1 MGFFDNAWQRVKN
14 VFTSSSE
21 TTLPSEHSEL
31 KKEDSSMATSTQTIA
46 LSGDAPDGI
55 KTVCTAPDTLQGEQE
70 GLANQVLN
78 QSLPKEPGVT
88 AVVGDN
94 ATGNSG
100 TTSQSVASESSVP
113 GESLVPST
121 VASESHLSALEAFN
135 DIKSRM
141 PQILSKT
148 STALKKNNL
157 PLIGWGPF
165 APRVQQLE
173 LMPDA
178 EQWYFIGDLHNDFL
192 AWHCLFNKVK
202 EDPNFRLCFVGDLV
216 DRGPHH
222 LECFAALLDAAFEHK
237 NQILWILGNHDEGV
251 KYSPRED
258 KKFSSTVVPS
268 EFASWLNEPS
278 AGWTKKQLEDWGT
291 LFVDV
296 CAHLPR
302 AALFSDGLLATH
314 GGIPLEDRWGT
325 LKNIE
330 SFNHT
335 RTLDDFT
342 WTRAASEPKRA
353 GWMYDSDKRKRS
365 SDFEFGYKDFNKFCQ
380 SVAEVFPVKRAVRGH
395 DHVESGAQFLKEYTE
410 YPVLTLNGFGFD
422 YLTNSVKNYRKL
434 ALGVGVL
441 DELPRVEYVSY
452 SDQDYE
458 DIYGQ
463 VSEQ

>member
-1 MGFFDNAWQRVKN
+1 MDVFKLFRRSKN
-14 VFTSSSE
+14 VSAPSAEVTASSE
-21 TTLPSEHSEL
+21 NSDF
-31 KKEDSSMATSTQTIA
+31 KKEDSSMATSTQNSA
-46 LSGDAPDGI
+46 LPSDAPDGA
-55 KTVCTAPDTLQGEQE
+55 KAVCTSPYPVQGGQE
-70 GLANQVLN
+70 STATQVLN
-78 QSLPKEPGVT
+78 QSLPKDPGVT
-88 AVVGDN
+88 GVVGDN
-94 ATGNSG
+94 ATGSSE
-100 TTSQSVASESSVP
+100 TVAQSVASESSVP
-113 GESLVPST
+113 NESSVPSA
-121 VASESHLSALEAFN
+121 VESENQISALEALK

-141 PQILSKT
+141 PEILLKA

-165 APRVQQLE
+165 APRVQKLDPP
-173 LMPDA
+173 LNG

-202 EDPNFRLCFVGDLV
+202 ENPNFRLCFVGDLV

-222 LECFAALLDAAFEHK
+222 LECFAALLDAAFKHE

-258 KKFSSTVVPS
+258 KKFSSTVIPS

-278 AGWTKKQLEDWGT
+278 TEWSLKQDWGT

-296 CAHLPR
+296 CAQLPR

-314 GGIPLEDRWGT
+314 GGIPLEDRWET

-330 SFNHT
+330 AFNHP

-342 WTRAASEPKRA
+342 WTRATNQPKKL
-353 GWMYDSDKRKRS
+353 GWHHDPEKRKRS
-365 SDFEFGYKDFNKFCQ
+365 SDFEFGYKDFNNFCQ
-380 SVAEVFPVKRAVRGH
+380 SVAKVLPVERVVRGH
-395 DHVESGAQFLKEYTE
+395 DHVEKGWEIHKEYTE

-422 YLTNSVKNYRKL
+422 HLTNSVKKYRTL
-434 ALGVGVL
+434 ALGVAVL
-441 DELPRVEYVSY
+441 NELPRVDLVIW
-452 SDQDYE
+452 SDQDYH

-463 VSEQ
+463 ASEQ

>member
-1 MGFFDNAWQRVKN
+1 MGVVDKALQRIKK
-14 VFTSSSE
+14 VFAPSAEITVSSE
-21 TTLPSEHSEL
+21 NSNSQ
-31 KKEDSSMATSTQTIA
+31 KEDSPMATSSQTSS
-46 LSGDAPDGI
+46 LPSDVPDGAKDI
-55 KTVCTAPDTLQGEQE
+55 STAPDTLQERQE
-70 GLANQVLN
+70 DLAILVTNQPLSEDS
-78 QSLPKEPGVT
+78 SLT
-88 AVVGDN
+88 SVVSDN
-94 ATGNSG
+94 ATGNSE
-100 TTSQSVASESSVP
+100 TAAQSVASESSVP

-121 VASESHLSALEAFN
+121 AASESHLSALEAFN

-165 APRVQQLE
+165 ASRIQQLE
-173 LMPDA
+173 LLPDA

-202 EDPNFRLCFVGDLV
+202 ENPNFRLCFVGDLV

-237 NQILWILGNHDEGV
+237 DQILWILGNHDEGV

-278 AGWTKKQLEDWGT
+278 AEWTPKQLEDWGT

-330 SFNHT
+330 SFNHP

-353 GWMYDSDKRKRS
+353 GWMYDPDKRKRS

>member
-1 MGFFDNAWQRVKN
+1 M
-14 VFTSSSE
+14 FTSSPKTTDLSE
-21 TTLPSEHSEL
+21 KLECN
-31 KKEDSSMATSTQTIA
+31 KGDSSMTTTCQTSA
-46 LSGDAPDGI
+46 PSGDAPDNGLA
-55 KTVCTAPDTLQGEQE
+55 VGTATDPLQGGQE
-70 GLANQVLN
+70 SLATKVPN
-78 QSLPKEPGVT
+78 QSLSGDPS
-88 AVVGDN
+88 VVGDLVDDS
-94 ATGNSG
+94 ATGELE
-100 TTSQSVASESSVP
+100 TAAQSAASESTVSS
-113 GESLVPST
+113 ESLVPST
-121 VASESHLSALEAFN
+121 DASESHVSALAALK
-135 DIKSRM
+135 DIKLRM

-173 LMPDA
+173 VLPDA

-202 EDPNFRLCFVGDLV
+202 ENPNFRLCFVGDLV

-222 LECFAALLDAAFEHK
+222 LECFAALLDAAFEYK

-258 KKFSSTVVPS
+258 KKFSSTVIPS

-278 AGWTKKQLEDWGT
+278 AEWTPKQLEDWGT

-330 SFNHT
+330 SFNHP

-353 GWMYDSDKRKRS
+353 GWMYDPDKRKRS

-380 SVAEVFPVKRAVRGH
+380 SVAEVFPVKRVVRGH
-395 DHVESGAQFLKEYTE
+395 DHVESGAQILKEYTE

-422 YLTNSVKNYRKL
+422 YLTNSVKKYRPL
-434 ALGVGVL
+434 ALGVAVL
-441 DELPRVEYVSY
+441 NELPRVDQVSF
-452 SDQDYE
+452 SAQDYD

-463 VSEQ
+463 GSAQ

>member
-1 MGFFDNAWQRVKN
+1 MGVFDNALQRVKN
-14 VFTSSSE
+14 VFASFRE
-21 TTLPSEHSEL
+21 ATLPPKNSEL
-31 KKEDSSMATSTQTIA
+31 KKEDSSMATSTQTSA
-46 LSGDAPDGI
+46 LPGDAPDGA
-55 KTVCTAPDTLQGEQE
+55 KAVCTSPDTVQGGQE
-70 GLANQVLN
+70 SLETQTLN
-78 QSLPKEPGVT
+78 QSLAKEPSVA

-94 ATGNSG
+94 AAGSSETAA
-100 TTSQSVASESSVP
+100 QSVASESVVP
-113 GESLVPST
+113 SESLVPGT
-121 VASESHLSALEAFN
+121 LDSERQGSALEAFT
-135 DIKSRM
+135 DIKKRM
-141 PQILSKT
+141 PEILSKT
-148 STALKKNNL
+148 SSALKKNNL

-165 APRVQQLE
+165 APRVQVLEPQLNG
-173 LMPDA
+173 

-202 EDPNFRLCFVGDLV
+202 ENPNFRLCFVGDLV

-222 LECFAALLDAAFEHK
+222 LECFAALLDAAFEYK

-258 KKFSSTVVPS
+258 KKFSSTVIPS

-278 AGWTKKQLEDWGT
+278 AEWTPKQLEDWGT

-314 GGIPLEDRWGT
+314 GGIPLEDRWKT

-330 SFNHT
+330 AFNHP

-353 GWMYDSDKRKRS
+353 GWMYDPDKRKRS
-365 SDFEFGYKDFNKFCQ
+365 SDFEFGYQDFNKFCQ
-380 SVAEVFPVKRAVRGH
+380 SVAEVFPVKRVVRGH
-395 DHVESGAQFLKEYTE
+395 DHVEFGAQILKEYIE

-422 YLTNSVKNYRKL
+422 YLTNSVKKYRPL
-434 ALGVGVL
+434 ALGVAVL
-441 DELPRVEYVSY
+441 NELPRVDQVSF
-452 SDQDYE
+452 SAQDYD

-463 VSEQ
+463 GSAQ